1 MRSLLRRTAA
11 YTAVY
16 VAVELTAVALLIW
29 AFGLGWA
36 LVVLA
41 VTFVVGVL
49 VSASQVRGQVAGLR
63 GRSQI
68 AAVRGGR
75 TPQGAIADGALVGVG
90 SFLVFLPGIVS
101 TAAGVLMLAP
111 PTRAAMRPFAQTLI
125 ARGIAGRITLIRT
138 GQVIDGE
145 VIDAPVIGTPNLPAV
160 R

>member
-16 VAVELTAVALLIW
+16 AAVELAAVALLIW

-36 LVVLA
+36 LVALA
-41 VTFVVGVL
+41 VTFVVGML

-111 PTRAAMRPFAQTLI
+111 PTRAAMRPLAQTLI

-145 VIDAPVIGTPNLPAV
+145 VIDPAVIGTPNLPAV

>member
-1 MRSLLRRTAA
+1 MSAEPPAVVGRLTDMRSLLRRTAA

-16 VAVELTAVALLIW
+16 AAVELAAVALLIW

-36 LVVLA
+36 LVALA

-90 SFLVFLPGIVS
+90 SFLVFLGGRVVALFWVS
-101 TAAGVLMLAP
+101 RMLWGQGAMPAP
-111 PTRAAMRPFAQTLI
+111 SLCWLR
-125 ARGIAGRITLIRT
+125 
-138 GQVIDGE
+138 
-145 VIDAPVIGTPNLPAV
+145 
-160 R
+160 